1 MLTNDILYIGQLY
14 ICDLINQRIQIMLRI
29 DLIETRLKRQYT
41 FTHTNQPFDKE
52 LNRKKKESSRG
63 WSWSG
68 EHWDEEE
75 IESETQLT
83 EKKERRKSGE
93 I

>member
-1 MLTNDILYIGQLY
+1 
-14 ICDLINQRIQIMLRI
+14 MLRI

-41 FTHTNQPFDKE
+41 FTHTNQTFDKE

-63 WSWSG
+63 WSG
-68 EHWDEEE
+68 EHWGEEE

>member
-1 MLTNDILYIGQLY
+1 MLANDISYIGQLY
-14 ICDLINQRIQIMLRI
+14 ICDLINQRIQKMLRI

-41 FTHTNQPFDKE
+41 FTHTNQTFDKE

-63 WSWSG
+63 WSG

-83 EKKERRKSGE
+83 EKKRKKKKW
-93 I
+93 